1 MKKRLLVLVGMITTL
16 FLLTGCGKSIDL
28 NEFVSVEVSGY
39 NENGYAEYRMDNQ
52 GVEKAIGKA
61 LGIKT
66 EMNSFDDLK
75 NSAKD
80 LEKYDQLYYL
90 LNSVDFKFDKS
101 EGLSNGDK
109 IILSAN
115 IDEDLNKGSKVKLK
129 FKDISVKVEG
139 LEKAKVIGEKELFKD
154 LSVTFKGIAPNGTA
168 VIENKSNDKDIK
180 DVSFKIKTNDED
192 DYHEGGL
199 KNGDK
204 IIIEAKPNEF
214 NPTEGVVIKEAS
226 KEYTVE
232 GLDEYLTKFEDLDAD
247 SKTKILNRAN
257 ELINA
262 NITGGKGGSIA
273 EIGNPNGFNKSAS
286 NVSLQDSYFLK
297 AKDGIK
303 LGYGSSYSQVLVTYK
318 FDVTEGS
325 TVHKDVYIAV
335 AADNI
340 LKRADGTIEININ
353 EMELVRG
360 YKTFDEYYN
369 EYMTKNSDSYDVET
383 VKFE

>member
-1 MKKRLLVLVGMITTL
+1 MKKRLLVLIGMITTL

-28 NEFVSVEVSGY
+28 NEFVSVEVTGY

-52 GVEKAIGKA
+52 GLEKAIGDA

-66 EMNSFDDLK
+66 EMKSFDDLK

-90 LNSVDFKFDKS
+90 LNSVDFTFDKS

-109 IILSAN
+109 ITLSAT
-115 IDEDLNKGSKVKLK
+115 IDEDLNKKSKVKLK

-139 LEKAKVIGEKELFKD
+139 LEKAKVLGEKELFKD

-180 DVSFKIKTNDED
+180 DVSFRIKTNDED
-192 DYHEGGL
+192 NYHEGGL

-214 NPTEGVVIKEAS
+214 NSIEGVVIKEAS

-232 GLDEYLTKFEDLDAD
+232 GLDEYLTKFDDLDAD
-247 SKTKILNRAN
+247 SKTKISNRAN

-262 NITGGKGGSIA
+262 NIAGGKGGRI
-273 EIGNPNGFNKSAS
+273 IGLSLYGTTAS
-286 NVSLQDSYFLK
+286 NITLQDSYFLVLK
-297 AKDGIK
+297 EGIE
-303 LGYGSSYSQVLVTYK
+303 LPYNRVYSQVLVTYK
-318 FDVTEGS
+318 FDVTSSSE
-325 TVHKDVYIAV
+325 VFKDVYIGV
-335 AADNI
+335 AFNNI
-340 LKRADGTIEININ
+340 LKRSDGTFEIDIN
-353 EMELVRG
+353 DAKLYDG

-369 EYMTKNSDSYDVET
+369 EYGTKVSDSHNLET